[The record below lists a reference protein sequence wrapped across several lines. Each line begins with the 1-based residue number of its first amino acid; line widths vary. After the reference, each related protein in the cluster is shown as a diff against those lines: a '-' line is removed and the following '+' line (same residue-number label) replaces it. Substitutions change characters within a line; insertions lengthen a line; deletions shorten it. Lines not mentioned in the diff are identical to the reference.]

1 MTLTPMRYKN
11 YTWPHNPRVYTIDY
25 RREMAVNKVP
35 FGLYKLQ
42 DLDRTCRVMKG
53 EGEFVGPR
61 AYAQFGQLAN
71 VFYAAGPG
79 LLIHPLW
86 QTANAYFVQLS
97 QEQQPRPDYVKY
109 TFTFWEDAGWYSDAP
124 RRVSGTASAGGTS
137 APAAGAAPRTH
148 RVVKGDTLWAISRK
162 YGVALNALIALNPQI
177 KDPDLIR
184 VGDEV
189 RVR

>member
-97 QEQQPRPDYVKY
+97 LEQQPRPDYVKY
-109 TFTFWEDAGWYSDAP
+109 TFTFWEDAGWYHDAP
-124 RRVSGTASAGGTS
+124 RRVSGTAPAGGGS
-137 APAAGAAPRTH
+137 AAAGAAPKTH

-162 YGVALNALIALNPQI
+162 YGVALNSLIALNPQI